1 MLATK
6 AEDAELDGAVF
17 VEQIGLLFRER
28 YDLVGNLVVSALAA
42 VIFSRVYPAWLT
54 ITWLGALWVVV
65 LVRAAQRLHL
75 RGRATTPGNAARRGA
90 IYMAGAFVTAATWG
104 LTGSVVLVTP
114 DPVYHVVVVF
124 VIGGMMAGGIV
135 ANAAYLGAM
144 FAFLVP
150 IVLPV
155 IALLLASR
163 NPVEVAMS
171 AMLAIFA
178 AFLTGSGISVNR
190 MIVESLRLRIRQELL
205 VIELR
210 ASEASMAEAQQ
221 LAHVGGLE
229 IDVAQQRFSC
239 TAETYRIMGE
249 DPATFEPTLENLLSH
264 VHVDDREAVRETL
277 LEFSRSGN
285 SRGIEYRIVM
295 ADGSIKY
302 MRSNG
307 RKVDGKQNG
316 QPRLFASVQ
325 DVTAETRSANE
336 LAYRDSLLR
345 AVTAAT
351 AILLEAQ
358 SMEIAMPEAL
368 RTLAGSM
375 NLDRIDV
382 MQEAP
387 SHAATLAM
395 RFEWES
401 PGSPVVDDRQAI
413 PPARVPDPDVTA
425 KVRAQLTDGTILVGQ
440 RATGEGLL
448 HSLLERFHYESLLIV
463 PIFVDDKLWGGL
475 GAATFRTARD
485 WSANEIN
492 TLKTFASVFGSLVER
507 NEAQRSLEESEQRLR
522 VSSTELQFANMVLK
536 TETEASPD
544 GILVVD
550 GDRKVILR
558 NQRFAALWGLAP
570 EALSSIHDAKGV
582 QKLASEL
589 KDPQK
594 FLERVE
600 YLYAHPDESGDDEL
614 EFTDGRF
621 MDRRTATLRSPAG
634 EYLGRVWYFR
644 DITARKMAESLAIRT
659 ANSDVLTGL
668 ANRRVFVDEV
678 ERSIAEARRG
688 KGGFAVLYLDLDHFK
703 DVNDTLGHPVGDGL
717 IEAVGARLASNM
729 RVNDTV
735 ARFGG
740 DEFAVLVSDVSEPG
754 IAAGVAEK
762 LIKALAEPFSIDGND
777 IRSGASIGIDVYG
790 PGSAKAETLLSH
802 ADVALYRAKA
812 EGRND
817 YRFFTDVMDREVR
830 TRVALGTELRTAVAA
845 GQLFLLYQP
854 QVASDTGRI
863 SGLEALLR
871 WNHPTR
877 GVLGPEVFIPV
888 AESTGII
895 VALGQWALSA
905 ACRQAKSWLDAG
917 IDPIRLAVN
926 VSGLQF
932 KMPLELELSIVNAL
946 AENDLS
952 AGLLEI
958 ELTET
963 VLMEVSLAHS
973 EALARLRQAGV
984 TIAIDD
990 FGTGYSSLAYLRRFP
1005 VDRIKIAREFVCDI
1019 TTVPEQAFI
1028 VKATIALARELGMA
1042 LIAEGVETQE
1052 QLDALRLWGCT
1063 EVQGFYFAP
1072 PLSAQEVSVA
1082 LRNGGILKPQKLAV
1096 A

>member
-1 MLATK
+1 LQATK

-28 YDLVGNLVVSALAA
+28 FDLAGNLVVSALAA

-54 ITWLGALWVVV
+54 ITWLAALWVVV
-65 LVRAAQRLHL
+65 LARAVQRFRL
-75 RGRATTPGNAARRGA
+75 RARATTLENAACRCR
-90 IYMAGAFVTAATWG
+90 IYTAGTFVTAAIWG
-104 LTGSVVLVTP
+104 LTGSVVLATP
-114 DPVYHVVVVF
+114 DPMYHIVVLF
-124 VIGGMMAGGIV
+124 VIAGMMAGGIV
-135 ANAAYLGAM
+135 TNAAYLGAM

-155 IALLLASR
+155 IVLLLASR
-163 NPVEVAMS
+163 NGIEIAMS

-178 AFLTGSGISVNR
+178 VVLSGSGINLNR
-190 MIVESLRLRIRQELL
+190 TIVESLRLRIRQEFL

-210 ASEASMAEAQQ
+210 ESEASMAEAQR
-221 LAHVGGLE
+221 LAHVGGIE
-229 IDVAQQRFSC
+229 IDVAEHTISC
-239 TAETYRIMGE
+239 TAETYRIIGE
-249 DPATFEPTLENLLSH
+249 DPAIFEPTLENLLRH
-264 VHVDDREAVRETL
+264 VHVDDRAAVRERL
-277 LEFSRSGN
+277 LEFSRSGT
-285 SRGIEYRIVM
+285 SRGIDYRIVM
-295 ADGSIKY
+295 ADGTIKY

-316 QPRLFASVQ
+316 EPRLFASVQ
-325 DVTAETRSANE
+325 DVTAERKSSNE

-351 AILLEAQ
+351 ATLLTAH
-358 SMEIAMPEAL
+358 SMEIAMPEVL

-375 NLDRIDV
+375 NLDRIDA

-387 SHAATLAM
+387 WHAATIAM
-395 RFEWES
+395 RFEWQS
-401 PGSPVVDDRQAI
+401 PGAPEAADRRAI
-413 PPARVPDPDVTA
+413 SPARVADPDVTS
-425 KVRAQLTDGTILVGQ
+425 KIRAELAEGKILVGQ
-440 RATGEGLL
+440 RATREGLL
-448 HSLLERFHYESLLIV
+448 HSVLERFHYESLLIV
-463 PIFVDDKLWGGL
+463 PIVVDDKLWGGL

-485 WSANEIN
+485 WSATEIN
-492 TLKTFASVFGSLVER
+492 TLKTFASVLGSLLGR
-507 NEAQRSLEESEQRLR
+507 NEAQLSLEKSEQRLR
-522 VSSTELQFANMVLK
+522 VSSSELEFANMVLQ
-536 TETEASPD
+536 TEMEASPD
-544 GILVVD
+544 AIIVVD
-550 GDRKVILR
+550 GNRKVILR
-558 NQRFAALWGLAP
+558 NQRFAAMWGIEPKSLAT
-570 EALSSIHDAKGV
+570 AHDAGAV
-582 QKLASEL
+582 QALGMAL
-589 KDPQK
+589 KDPAK
-594 FLERVE
+594 FSERVE
-600 YLYAHPDESGDDEL
+600 YLYAHPDEGGDDEL
-614 EFTDGRF
+614 EFKDGRF
-621 MDRRTATLRSPAG
+621 VDRRTATLRSPAG

-644 DITARKMAESLAIRT
+644 DITARKAAESLAIRT

-678 ERSIAEARRG
+678 ERSIAEAKRG

-740 DEFAVLVSDVSEPG
+740 DEFAVLVCDVSEPG
-754 IAAGVAEK
+754 IAAAVADK
-762 LIKALAEPFSIDGND
+762 LIKALAEPFSIAGND

-790 PGSAKAETLLSH
+790 PGSAEAEALLSH
-802 ADVALYRAKA
+802 ADVALYRAKG
-812 EGRND
+812 EGRNN

-830 TRVALGTELRTAVAA
+830 TRVALGAELRTAVAA

-863 SGLEALLR
+863 TGLEALVR
-871 WNHPTR
+871 WNHPTH

-895 VALGQWALSA
+895 VALGHWALST

-917 IDPIRLAVN
+917 IDPIRVAVN

-932 KMPLELELSIVNAL
+932 KMPLELEQSIVRAL
-946 AENDLS
+946 AENELS
-952 AGLLEI
+952 AELLEI

-973 EALARLRQAGV
+973 EALARLRAAGL

-1005 VDRIKIAREFVCDI
+1005 VDRIKIAREFVSDI

-1028 VKATIALARELGMA
+1028 VKATIALARELGME
-1042 LIAEGVETQE
+1042 LIAEGVETRE
-1052 QLDALRLWGCT
+1052 QLDALKLWGCP

-1072 PLSAQEVSVA
+1072 PLSAQDASVA
-1082 LRNGGILKPQKLAV
+1082 LRNGGILTPAKLAV